1 MDRLEAIVRD
11 LTYLLDSKANRHIL
25 GGALISMSLL
35 FGGLAITVLT
45 IKNEEKKNEH
55 YIE

>member
-1 MDRLEAIVRD
+1 MDRFEAIIRD
-11 LTYLLDSKANRHIL
+11 LTYLLDVKANRHIV
-25 GGALISMSLL
+25 GGALISMSML

-45 IKNEEKKNEH
+45 IKNEERKNEQ